1 MSNCWF
7 RENNLKMK
15 IVCEMGGREW
25 TSPSSR
31 YFLCAN
37 RLVVNAASLK
47 PSSFGFAGS
56 NPASRIFLVLVVQ
69 WLEQS
74 AVNR

>member
-1 MSNCWF
+1 
-7 RENNLKMK
+7 MK
-15 IVCEMGGREW
+15 WGTHPPYKIKTKQKITQYG
-25 TSPSSR
+25 
-31 YFLCAN
+31 AN

-56 NPASRIFLVLVVQ
+56 NPASRIFFLVLVVQ